1 MYSFN
6 KTIYT
11 NNKILREKYMAD
23 DKKGMLRHVDVLGRV
38 VIPREVRKALRI
50 NYGDL
55 MEFCACSNQQVVM
68 RKFHLIREI
77 ADLAISLVSLAQ
89 IGRQCDIYIMD
100 TEKVVCKN
108 TRKQTTQN
116 ELVKDMIN
124 LLNNRKEQAL
134 KEIYVTETQKIN
146 NGYFLPII
154 SRGDLIG
161 GVLISG
167 ETLGDDLIQ
176 VGKGLTKFL
185 SDYFDE

>member
-100 TEKVVCKN
+100 TEKVVCKIFSSMGFSVEMSFCCCCS
-108 TRKQTTQN
+108 Q
-116 ELVKDMIN
+116 
-124 LLNNRKEQAL
+124 
-134 KEIYVTETQKIN
+134 
-146 NGYFLPII
+146 F
-154 SRGDLIG
+154 
-161 GVLISG
+161 LISPIAR
-167 ETLGDDLIQ
+167 LISLFPQ
-176 VGKGLTKFL
+176 CLFK
-185 SDYFDE
+185 